1 MHTLFPATSDAPS
14 ILVTSTPLAAGNTQW
29 QLASISSRPVYEVVT
44 LLQQG
49 YSQKGMPE
57 MVGPGV
63 QEEPK
68 EEKMVRTAFADGP
81 VFKNRP
87 VIRAPKGTTLAKHLG
102 MVF

>member
-1 MHTLFPATSDAPS
+1 MHTLFPATSDAPA
-14 ILVTSTPLAAGNTQW
+14 ILVTSTPISARNTQW

-44 LLQQG
+44 LLQQE

-57 MVGPGV
+57 MGPGV
-63 QEEPK
+63 QEERK